1 MGSLHREAS
10 CRALLRV
17 VTRPVGTSRGEGRG
31 APGDQPCYRQS
42 PGSPHPALDTRSRGA
57 RRPALLQS
65 VSREPSSC
73 SGHSLPGTGSHFSF
87 RVDPRPFFR
96 EVPPDESPATTGPHS
111 TLLDFPS
118 LLKLGSISFFTK
130 LSDQI
135 TRSVM
140 SDSLRPHESQLA
152 RPPCPSPTPGV
163 HSDSRPSSQ

>member
-1 MGSLHREAS
+1 VGSLRGEAS
-10 CRALLRV
+10 CRAL
-17 VTRPVGTSRGEGRG
+17 PKGGYPACGHQPRGGEG

-87 RVDPRPFFR
+87 QVDPRPFFR

-135 TRSVM
+135 SRSVM

-163 HSDSRPSSQ
+163 HSD

>member
-1 MGSLHREAS
+1 MTWQPKKLSDSHEQRDTCGLPPRGGFLPSLPKGGYPACGHQPR
-10 CRALLRV
+10 
-17 VTRPVGTSRGEGRG
+17 GGEGG
-31 APGDQPCYRQS
+31 AW
-42 PGSPHPALDTRSRGA
+42 
-57 RRPALLQS
+57 RPALLQS

-111 TLLDFPS
+111 TLLDFPP